1 MGHPKGACCLPS
13 ATSHFSDFRHATK
26 DYSLFGH
33 DQDSKGADAESGEM
47 EERAAFGACVSV
59 VNHWADP
66 VSPVMRKCT
75 NNGHEKCTTFERHSS

>member
-66 VSPVMRKCT
+66 ATMQ
-75 NNGHEKCTTFERHSS
+75 ERGKKEAGGVLHRADRG